1 MFDRMEPFRSEE
13 MDWGVGRR
21 HGYIY
26 SHSPIIILLP
36 CAFQLVMLGQGF
48 ARCSFSSMARR
59 VGVRTSARDSR
70 PCTPPR
76 DGGFDHLHQGGGH
89 RQIMQCLSFL
99 LGQEERVQGHTG
111 PPQTTTDGRSL
122 PHLGIKAAK
131 SSNPPARRS
140 GKVASSQ
147 VVDPPAGPFSLRYE
161 SRGPLGRRPH
171 GFLPPFSTERELR
184 CEPDST
190 ESPTRA

>member
-1 MFDRMEPFRSEE
+1 MEPFRSEE

-76 DGGFDHLHQGGGH
+76 DGGFDHLHRGGGH

-111 PPQTTTDGRSL
+111 PPKPPPTAVRCLILASRRPNRATPRPGAVARSPRL
-122 PHLGIKAAK
+122 K
-131 SSNPPARRS
+131 SSISRRAHS
-140 GKVASSQ
+140 RCGTSLGGHSA
-147 VVDPPAGPFSLRYE
+147 AGPMVSYHHFQR
-161 SRGPLGRRPH
+161 RGN
-171 GFLPPFSTERELR
+171 
-184 CEPDST
+184 
-190 ESPTRA
+190 